1 MEGALKR
8 YRIMANVVGV
18 MLLLLCVGMVLKYLP
33 PHNPVMVSI
42 VGTAHGFLYM
52 IYIVLGYDV
61 WRRARWPLSKMFDIA
76 SAGFIPFRTF
86 FVERKIVRQA
96 RETIADTAGEA
107 VSA

>member
-33 PHNPVMVSI
+33 PHNPLMVSI
-42 VGTAHGFLYM
+42 VGTVHGLLYM

-61 WRRARWPLSKMFDIA
+61 WRRARWPLAKMFDIA

-86 FVERKIVRQA
+86 IVERKIVRQA
-96 RETIADTAGEA
+96 REATPTPTTE
-107 VSA
+107 SAPA